1 MARPFGIGWLAAKA
15 GRSVHTIRWYE
26 RQSLLPG
33 VTRDAAGRRVYLPE
47 HVQWLAL
54 MDRLRFTGMS
64 IAEMRRYTALV
75 VQGRRTLNER
85 REMLTAHR
93 ARVTE
98 TITQWKQALR
108 LIDHKI
114 DFYGEW
120 LATGHRPREPLSSL
134 AKQTGKPRRA
144 RARRP
149 GAPATP
155 AP

>member
-26 RQSLLPG
+26 RQGLLPG
-33 VTRDAAGRRVYLPE
+33 VTRDAGGRRVYLPE

-54 MDRLRFTGMS
+54 MHRLRVTGMS

-75 VQGRRTLNER
+75 IQGRRTLNER

-93 ARVTE
+93 AHVAE
-98 TITQWKQALR
+98 TIAQWKRALR

-114 DFYGEW
+114 DFYGAW
-120 LATGHRPREPLSSL
+120 LATGHRPHDPMPKAPKSVS
-134 AKQTGKPRRA
+134 KRRA
-144 RARRP
+144 
-149 GAPATP
+149 APAGAR
-155 AP
+155 APNLVP

>member
-1 MARPFGIGWLAAKA
+1 MARPFGIGWLAAQT

-26 RQSLLPG
+26 RQGLLPG
-33 VTRDAAGRRVYLPE
+33 VTRDAGRRRVYSPE

-54 MDRLRFTGMS
+54 MHRLRQTGMP

-120 LATGHRPREPLSSL
+120 ITTGHRPRDLLPSLS
-134 AKQTGKPRRA
+134 KQTGKPKRA

-149 GAPATP
+149 GALATP
-155 AP
+155 VP

>member
-26 RQSLLPG
+26 RQGLLPG
-33 VTRDAAGRRVYLPE
+33 VTRDAAGRRVYLSE

-108 LIDHKI
+108 LIDNKI

-120 LATGHRPREPLSSL
+120 LATGHRPRDPLTPIT
-134 AKQTGKPRRA
+134 KQTGKPKRA